1 MPTLVT
7 DPTERD
13 GEFLRSWYS
22 DDYFDLIVWKDEQE
36 EIASFQLCYNRGM
49 DEYALTW
56 KRPGSYYHQRV
67 DDGENRPGK
76 HKATPVLVPDG
87 KLRVQ
92 PLAERFQQESA
103 EFDPE
108 LARFVHAKL
117 LSFPSERVRT

>member
-1 MPTLVT
+1 MLTLVT

-56 KRPGSYYHQRV
+56 KRPASYYHQRV

-103 EFDPE
+103 ELDPE